1 MSKRRQDLSQDDVM
15 TWAMF
20 YGGLSHTMIAK
31 ALKCHPNTVGNRLRK
46 IGDWV
51 AEEFDINKLRMPLYA
66 LYPQMVNSVMTNLN
80 KCDVTMTLGVMRGLQ
95 ILVDKTEQG
104 KTAADLTDHE
114 LRLRIREALGYQ
126 PGEEG
131 DSDGEQPRTAE
142 AQA

>member
-1 MSKRRQDLSQDDVM
+1 MSKSKQDLSQDDVM

-46 IGDWV
+46 IGNWV

-104 KTAADLTDHE
+104 KTAGDYTDHE
-114 LRLRIREALGYQ
+114 LRVIAREALGIVAS
-126 PGEEG
+126 EEA
-131 DSDGEQPRTAE
+131 DSDNELPRTVE
-142 AQA
+142 A